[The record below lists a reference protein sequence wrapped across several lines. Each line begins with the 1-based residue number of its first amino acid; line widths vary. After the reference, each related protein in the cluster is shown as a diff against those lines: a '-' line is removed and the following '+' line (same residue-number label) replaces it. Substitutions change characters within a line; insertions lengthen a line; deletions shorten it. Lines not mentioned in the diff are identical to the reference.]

1 MTDMNALK
9 ASIKIN
15 ARIHIT
21 LIGMNEC
28 GYRINGGCGFA
39 VTEPSLKLSFTSSK
53 SFAISDN
60 RKVSLSVDEINR
72 LHHIIAIE
80 KDLHNFK
87 NNINIGIQGDM
98 LSHYG
103 FGSGTAIRLACL
115 EALFIANQTISK
127 QEQLIL
133 ASGRGGTSGIGI
145 NSYFKGGFIVDLG
158 KKDNKTK
165 HAPSHKSEDRAYLP
179 LLMQQIEMPE
189 WDVGICIPSS
199 IPNKTE
205 SEETAFFD
213 KTCPIQSKD
222 VYETLYHSIFGIYSA
237 VREHDKFIFCQAIKE
252 IQQCTWKLA
261 ERSEYGSRLTNL
273 EKLLYSCGAQAV
285 GMSSLGPSL
294 FFLADNIASVIEKM
308 RGTKTDCQFILSKAS
323 NDGRQIIHE

>member
-1 MTDMNALK
+1 MTDMNAVK
-9 ASIKIN
+9 ASIIIK

-39 VTEPSLKLSFTSSK
+39 VSEPSLKLSFTSSK

-60 RKVSLSVDEINR
+60 RKVSLSADEINR
-72 LHHIIAIE
+72 LHHIITVE

-87 NNINIGIQGDM
+87 NNINIGIKGDM

-158 KKDNKTK
+158 KKDNKNR
-165 HAPSHKSEDRAYLP
+165 HAPSHKSEDRAELP
-179 LLMQQIEMPE
+179 LLMQQIHMPE
-189 WDVGICIPSS
+189 WDVGICIPVG

-205 SEETAFFD
+205 AEEVAFFD
-213 KTCPIQSKD
+213 KTCPIQNKEA
-222 VYETLYHSIFGIYSA
+222 YEALYHAIFGIYSA
-237 VREHDKFIFCQAIKE
+237 VREHDKFIFCEAIKE
-252 IQQCTWKLA
+252 IQHCRWKLA
-261 ERSEYGSRLTNL
+261 ERLEYGSRLTYI
-273 EKLLYSCGAQAV
+273 EGLLYSCGAQAV

-294 FFLADNIASVIEKM
+294 FFLADDIASVIEKM
-308 RGTKTDCQFILSKAS
+308 GGTNTDCQFILSKAS

>member
-1 MTDMNALK
+1 MTDMNAVK
-9 ASIKIN
+9 ASIKIK

-21 LIGMNEC
+21 LIGMNQS

-39 VTEPSLKLSFTSSK
+39 IMEPSLKISFTSSK

-60 RKVSLSVDEINR
+60 RKVSLSADEINR
-72 LHHIIAIE
+72 LHHIITIE

-87 NNINIGIQGDM
+87 NNINIEIIGDM

-115 EALFIANQTISK
+115 EALYLANQISPE

-133 ASGRGGTSGIGI
+133 SSGRGGTSGIGI
-145 NSYFKGGFIVDLG
+145 NTYFKGGFVVDLG
-158 KKDNKTK
+158 KKDNQDR
-165 HAPSHKSEDRAYLP
+165 HAPSHNSEDRTDLP
-179 LLMQQIEMPE
+179 LLMQQIHMPE
-189 WDVGICIPSS
+189 WDVGICIPLS

-205 SEETAFFD
+205 TEERAFFG

-237 VREHDKFIFCQAIKE
+237 VREHDKFIFCQAIKK

-261 ERSEYGSRLTNL
+261 ERLEYGSRLTHI
-273 EKLLYSCGAQAV
+273 EDLLYSCGAQAV

-294 FFLADNIASVIEKM
+294 YFLADDIVSVIEKM
-308 RGTKTDCQFILSKAS
+308 GQTNSDCQLILSKAS
-323 NDGRQIIHE
+323 NEGRHIIHE